1 VICAK
6 CGKREA
12 TEKMLHI
19 VDAIAGTSAQT
30 GQYYE
35 DWCHRC
41 VEKLQKTTA
50 SHPHTKFVLQQRAAG
65 VPFEVIQ
72 QELHRRFEER
82 WRKQRRWRFLAF
94 WRW

>member
-6 CGKREA
+6 CGRREA

-19 VDAIAGTSAQT
+19 VDAIAGSSAPT

-41 VEKLQKTTA
+41 AEKLRKKAA
-50 SHPHTKFVLQQRAAG
+50 SNPDAKFVQQQRAAG
-65 VPFEVIQ
+65 VPFDVIEK
-72 QELHRRFEER
+72 ELQKRFEER
-82 WRKQRRWRFLAF
+82 WRKHRRWRFIAF